1 MTRTIRILLAAF
13 AATFALA
20 GASAAF
26 AGTVHLAD
34 PNCDSFTLTGTAGNQ
49 TLNCVVSSPPT
60 CTVQGSSAGS
70 VGTPLTLTAQCSP
83 AATSWAWSGGSCQG
97 AITQICQAT
106 SAGAGVV
113 GYSVLGTNA
122 NGPGG
127 QSPTLNVT
135 WSTGP
140 PPNPTGC
147 VASIVTNPT
156 TLTNAG
162 GTATVSVSGCSPGTV
177 SYNWSKNGAF
187 GWSASATPAPD
198 SLGVGGTAGYTN
210 TYQVQVCNGISCVVL
225 PAAPL
230 TAFVPGTGGGGGID
244 LSACT
249 SAGYTGHG
257 VDIAY
262 PTVANATRVFT
273 DKTVGNFGGSDMIV
287 VRFVAALSE
296 GNGSTISAV
305 EYSNFPAAF
314 RLATLST
321 APCVVATSG
330 TPSGNV
336 LKAVISQGPILNMAL
351 AGGLGVV
358 KLTPGATYYVNY
370 VNRDTYGSSANS
382 CPSSNCAMVIDFN
395 N

>member
-1 MTRTIRILLAAF
+1 
-13 AATFALA
+13 
-20 GASAAF
+20 
-26 AGTVHLAD
+26 
-34 PNCDSFTLTGTAGNQ
+34 
-49 TLNCVVSSPPT
+49 
-60 CTVQGSSAGS
+60 
-70 VGTPLTLTAQCSP
+70 
-83 AATSWAWSGGSCQG
+83 
-97 AITQICQAT
+97 
-106 SAGAGVV
+106 
-113 GYSVLGTNA
+113 
-122 NGPGG
+122 
-127 QSPTLNVT
+127 
-135 WSTGP
+135 
-140 PPNPTGC
+140 